1 MKQARVKQGIES
13 ERTDILS
20 GLIICLQTQIGV
32 EMQKRAIDPSG
43 ITVVTELSRSGAW
56 SEEESSTE

>member
-20 GLIICLQTQIGV
+20 GLIIRLQTQIGV
-32 EMQKRAIDPSG
+32 KMQKRAIDPSG

>member
-20 GLIICLQTQIGV
+20 GLIIRLQTQIGV
-32 EMQKRAIDPSG
+32 EMQKRAVDPSG

>member
-20 GLIICLQTQIGV
+20 GLIIRLQTQIGV

-43 ITVVTELSRSGAW
+43 TTVVTELSRSGAW